1 MEEATKR
8 LAVVTGGN
16 RGIGFSICK
25 QLASNGIKVV
35 LAARDEKKGLE
46 AVEKLKELSLSG
58 EVVFH
63 QLDVTDSAS
72 IGSFIEFITNQF
84 GKLDILV
91 NNAAI
96 VGAHID
102 GKALASLGVVVDPS
116 QVDWTKIFSENSVL
130 AEKSL
135 RTNYYGTKEFTKA
148 LIPLLQCST
157 SPNIV
162 NVSSSMGRLE
172 IMSNGRPKEVL
183 SDFQNLTEEKIDET
197 LNGFL
202 KDYKEGSLESEGWP
216 LANSAYIVS
225 KVGLNAYTRIMANK
239 YPCFCINAI
248 CPGYVKTDMNHGNG
262 VLTSDEG
269 GEPIVRLAL
278 LQDGAPSGLFFSRSE
293 ETSF

>member
-1 MEEATKR
+1 MEESTKR
-8 LAVVTGGN
+8 TAVVTGGN

-25 QLASNGIKVV
+25 QLSSNGLKVV
-35 LAARDEKKGLE
+35 LTARDEKKGLE
-46 AVEKLKELSLSG
+46 AVGKLKELALCG

-72 IGSFIEFITNQF
+72 IASFVEFITNQF

-116 QVDWTKIFSENSVL
+116 QVDWTNIFFENYVL

-148 LIPLLQCST
+148 LVPLLYCST
-157 SPNIV
+157 SPKIV

-172 IMSNGRPKEVL
+172 IMPNGRPKEVL
-183 SDFQNLTEEKIDET
+183 SDILNLSEEKIDEI
-197 LNGFL
+197 LNEFL
-202 KDYKEGSLESEGWP
+202 KDYKEGSLEAKGWP
-216 LANSAYIVS
+216 TYNSAYIVS
-225 KVGLNAYTRIMANK
+225 KVGLNAYTRIMADK
-239 YPCFCINAI
+239 YPSFCVNAI

-269 GEPIVRLAL
+269 AEPIVRLAL
-278 LQDGAPSGLFFSRSE
+278 LQDDNTSGLFFSRGE
-293 ETSF
+293 KTSF